1 MSSLNYRPDIDGLRA
16 IAVISVILYHGELA
30 LPGGFLG
37 VDIFFVI
44 SGYLITR
51 ILFAEYE
58 ANQRISIKNFYE
70 RRIRR
75 ILPALCTVC
84 ITSTPFAYFL
94 MLPESFASYMQSL
107 LAAQIFA
114 SNLFFWTET
123 GYFAAAAETKPLIH
137 TWSLSVEE
145 QFYLFFPLVFSY
157 IVAKWSRRG
166 LLKFTFIGFIA
177 SLSAAAW
184 AFEHMR
190 SAAFYLTPFRI
201 WELFAG
207 VVAAVS
213 GVGLANKFKGFAHL
227 LALIGIVLI
236 CAPLLM
242 YPSLAAYPVPYMLAV
257 VTGSALVIIFGSQT
271 RVGKALAIR
280 PLVFVGKI
288 SYSTYLVHQPL
299 FVFARLY
306 YPGQPTFS
314 IEVLLATLSLILGW
328 MSWALI
334 EQPFRRGTNYPR
346 GRTFGL
352 ATIIVTSICTSAVAV
367 LMLKPSSS
375 WSSEALAYGRET
387 TAGTYGLSP
396 KCTQEWTLPECA
408 VGENPKVFLWGDSYA
423 MHLAPGLMDKGVE
436 FRQAALPSCP
446 PRAQPA
452 YVAPEGNSYEKAC
465 KHFNNNIVEYL
476 SEQAKSGQ
484 ITTVILS
491 SRDYGV
497 RAGSLRRFHK
507 EEPVDEQETN
517 DQLKSTINS
526 LKALGLRVGVVG
538 APPAAE
544 FDPAQCSLKAL
555 AFHHDRYACVFPLIT
570 STDGHR
576 TGAVAKEAGAPYLNI
591 AQAICNGG
599 SCDPAREQIML
610 YRDNGHLLP
619 EGARWLF
626 RTNQGEAFLD
636 ELHLLG
642 PKNVGHQ

>member
-1 MSSLNYRPDIDGLRA
+1 MSSLKYRPDIDGLRA
-16 IAVISVILYHGELA
+16 VAVLSVVLYHGELA

-51 ILFAEYE
+51 ILIAEYE

-75 ILPALCTVC
+75 ILPALCAVC
-84 ITSTPFAYFL
+84 VISTPFAFFL
-94 MLPESFASYMQSL
+94 MLPESFADYMQSL
-107 LAAQIFA
+107 LAAQIFV
-114 SNLFFWTET
+114 SNIFFWTDT

-145 QFYLFFPLVFSY
+145 QFYLLFPLVLFYVVS
-157 IVAKWSRRG
+157 KWKRRG
-166 LLKFTFIGFIA
+166 LLQFAVIGFIA
-177 SLSAAAW
+177 SLLAAAW
-184 AFEHMR
+184 AFDHMR

-213 GVGLANKFKGFAHL
+213 GVALTNRFKGRAHF
-227 LALIGIVLI
+227 LALLGIALI
-236 CAPLLM
+236 CTPLLI

-257 VTGSALVIIFGSQT
+257 VTGCALVIIFASHTSAGT
-271 RVGKALAIR
+271 VLAIR

-306 YPGQPTFS
+306 YPGQLPFA
-314 IEVLLATLSLILGW
+314 IVVLLATLALVLGW
-328 MSWALI
+328 VSWAVI
-334 EQPFRRGTNYPR
+334 EQPFRRGVHYAR
-346 GRTFGL
+346 ERIFGL
-352 ATIIVTSICTSAVAV
+352 ATITVAAICAGAVGV
-367 LMLKPSSS
+367 LMLRPSSG

-387 TAGTYGLSP
+387 AAGTYGLSP
-396 KCTQEWTLPECA
+396 KCTQDWTLADCA
-408 VGENPKVFLWGDSYA
+408 VGENPRVFLWGDSYA
-423 MHLAPGLMDKGVE
+423 MHLAPGLTANGVE

-452 YVAPEGNSYEKAC
+452 YVEPAGNSYEKAC
-465 KHFNNNIVEYL
+465 KHFNNKVVQYL
-476 SEQAKSGQ
+476 SAQAKSGQ
-484 ITTVILS
+484 ITTVLLS

-497 RAGSLRRFHK
+497 RAGSLRRFPK
-507 EEPVDEQETN
+507 EEPVDVQEVN
-517 DQLKSTINS
+517 DQLKRTINS

-538 APPAAE
+538 APPAAT
-544 FDPAQCSLKAL
+544 FDPAQCSLKVL
-555 AFHHDRYACVFPLIT
+555 AFQHDRSECVFPLT
-570 STDGHR
+570 TAADGHR
-576 TGAVAKEAGAPYLNI
+576 TGMIASEAGVPYLNI
-591 AQAICNGG
+591 AKAICNGG
-599 SCDPAREQIML
+599 VCDPAREQILL

-626 RTNQGEAFLD
+626 DTHQGRAFLE
-636 ELHLLG
+636 ELHLGRL
-642 PKNVGHQ
+642 KNADH